1 METKFLKY
9 VNRLHKN
16 DVNDKSKKGESSQ
29 PSIDKC

>member
-16 DVNDKSKKGESSQ
+16 DLNDKSKNIFIGE
-29 PSIDKC
+29 I